1 MKWVLHVFCTRG
13 GMARRKKRSFGGLR
27 KLPSGRWQANYTAP
41 DGLLYKAPRT
51 FAAEDDA
58 IGWLNAE
65 RRLIDLDV
73 WTSPAERDRDEQP
86 APVLTLGEYAD
97 RWITH
102 RHLKESTRHLY
113 RRMFEQHIEPTL
125 GTIPLDEVTPERI
138 RVWFADLRDTPGP
151 NKASTGKTRNARV
164 YALLRT
170 ILGTAVDDGLIPT
183 NPCRIPRAG
192 RTERAHEI
200 RLLSLSELDAL
211 AYAMPD
217 RLRLLVKLGAWC
229 GLRRGELLELR
240 RSDVTEDG
248 SVVRIR
254 RAVVFVKGQPHVGAP
269 KSTAGVRDVAVP
281 PHIRTAVVDHLS
293 EHVGRGKNALLFTST
308 DGDRLGEWT
317 LRYHFEQ
324 AAKKID
330 RPDLRLHDLRHQGA
344 VLAAQAGAT
353 TKELMAR
360 LGHSTPNMAMRYQHA
375 AAGRD
380 AQIAARLSE
389 LAQGEK

>member
-1 MKWVLHVFCTRG
+1 
-13 GMARRKKRSFGGLR
+13 MARRKKRSFGGLR
-27 KLPSGRWQANYTAP
+27 KLPSGRWQAKYTAP
-41 DGLLYKAPRT
+41 DGLIYKAPRT

-58 IGWLNAE
+58 IAWLNAE
-65 RRLIDLDV
+65 RRLIDLDA
-73 WTSPAERDRDEQP
+73 WTPPTERDRADEQ
-86 APVLTLGEYAD
+86 AALKLTLGEYAD

-113 RRMFEQHIEPTL
+113 RRMFEQHIEPEL
-125 GTIPLDEVTPERI
+125 GALPLDEVTSERI
-138 RVWFADLRDTPGP
+138 LVWFADLRDKPGP

-170 ILGTAVDDGLIPT
+170 IFATAVDDGLISS

-200 RLLSLSELDAL
+200 RLLSISELDSL
-211 AYAMPD
+211 AFAMPE
-217 RLRLLVKLGAWC
+217 RLRLLVKLAAWC

-240 RSDVTEDG
+240 RGDVAEDG

-254 RAVVFVKGQPHVGAP
+254 RAVVFVDRKPVVGPP
-269 KSTAGVRDVAVP
+269 KSDAGVRDVTVP

-293 EHVGRGKNALLFTST
+293 EHVGRGKNALLFTSK

-324 AAKKID
+324 ATTRID
-330 RPDLRLHDLRHQGA
+330 RSDLRLHDLRHQGA

-380 AQIAARLSE
+380 AQIAERLSQ
-389 LAQGEK
+389 LADGHGWP

>member
-1 MKWVLHVFCTRG
+1 
-13 GMARRKKRSFGGLR
+13 MAGRKKRSFGGLR

-41 DGLLYKAPRT
+41 DGLIYKAPRT

-65 RRLIDLDV
+65 RRLIDMDL
-73 WTSPAERDRDEQP
+73 WTSPADRAQADEQP
-86 APVLTLGEYAD
+86 AAVLTLGEYAA
-97 RWITH
+97 RWIDH

-113 RRMFEQHIEPTL
+113 RGMFDQHIAPTL
-125 GTIPLDEVTPERI
+125 GALPLAEVAPDRI

-151 NKASTGKTRNARV
+151 NRTSTGKTRNARV

-170 ILGTAVDDGLIPT
+170 ILGTAVDDGLIGA

-200 RLLSLSELDAL
+200 RLLTLTELDAL
-211 AYAMPD
+211 ADAMPA
-217 RLRLLVKLGAWC
+217 RLRLLVTLAAWC

-240 RSDVTEDG
+240 RSDVAGDG
-248 SVVRIR
+248 SVVRVR
-254 RAVVFVKGQPHVGAP
+254 RAVVFVGGEPNVGPP

-281 PHIRTAVVDHLS
+281 PHIRTAVVEHLA
-293 EHVGRGKNALLFTST
+293 EHVGRGKHALLFTST
-308 DGDRLGEWT
+308 EGDRLGEWT
-317 LRYHFEQ
+317 LRYHFEK
-324 AAKKID
+324 ATKTID
-330 RPDLRLHDLRHQGA
+330 RTDLRLHDLRHQGA

-380 AQIAARLSE
+380 AQIAERLSQ
-389 LAQGEK
+389 LAEG